1 MTVKEP
7 QTEIVKKPH
16 WIEFI
21 GDRSI
26 KIEEG
31 QTILDASLK
40 AGIPHYHECG
50 GNGECSTCRI
60 LVHQGGEHLS
70 EPSDKERLL
79 KQSIPFPSNVR
90 LACQTFIKG
99 QPVQLHR
106 IIRDETDL
114 RLYVSEDE
122 NGDLKHSAYEKELAL
137 FFLDIRNFTPFMQ
150 NYLPFD
156 VIHIMRR
163 LFGLFKHGI
172 EKHAGRIIETAGDGF
187 YAVFGFETKIE
198 QAADSAFSAA
208 KTILHELEEFN
219 QHYAEKYFFHEFN
232 VGIGLHAGQVI
243 VGNIGIG
250 VNNNL
255 TVMGLPVNIASRIQT
270 ATKSLNNNLVISEN
284 FYRFLSQKPASSKTK
299 AFLKGISEEQV
310 LYLCGNAYS

>member
-1 MTVKEP
+1 MEIKEP
-7 QTEIVKKPH
+7 NNTTIKRSH

-50 GNGECSTCRI
+50 GNGECSTCRV
-60 LVHQGGEHLS
+60 LVHLGDEHLS
-70 EPSDKERLL
+70 HPSEKEKLL
-79 KQSIPFPSNVR
+79 KQTIPFPSNVR
-90 LACQTFIKG
+90 LACQTFITG
-99 QPVQLHR
+99 NPVQLHR

-114 RLYVSEDE
+114 RIYIKQGQGL
-122 NGDLKHSAYEKELAL
+122 GLAAYEKELAL

-172 EKHAGRIIETAGDGF
+172 EKHAGRIIETEGDGF

-198 QAADSAFSAA
+198 QAVDSAFSAA
-208 KTILHELEEFN
+208 ETILHELGEFN

-243 VGNIGIG
+243 VGNVGIG

-270 ATKSLNNNLVISEN
+270 ATKRLNNNLVISEH
-284 FYRFLSQKPASSKTK
+284 FYHCLSQKPPGNKIKTS
-299 AFLKGISEEQV
+299 LKGIKGEQI
-310 LYLCGNAYS
+310 LYLCGKAYS